1 MTMKLIA
8 AIFVILFL
16 TSIASR
22 RADGADQ
29 APDVTTPRSEAAALL
44 MPAELVDIHGRTV
57 NLRELAKRQQLIVVT
72 MKATWCRVCLQQLRR
87 LRRLQSQ
94 LEQCG
99 ATFIVL
105 SPGPLEKLREVERQ
119 VDFPFPFVEDVN
131 LDLARRLDLE
141 LRTDQIVPALFS
153 VDPSGR
159 IGWMQRGR
167 APGLYADDILLEL
180 LECEDRGPS
189 HRANAPQGDR
199 LTN

>member
-1 MTMKLIA
+1 MTMKSIA
-8 AIFVILFL
+8 AIFVILLL

-22 RADGADQ
+22 RVDGADQ
-29 APDVTTPRSEAAALL
+29 SPDVTTPRSEAAALL

-131 LDLARRLDLE
+131 LELARRLDLE

-189 HRANAPQGDR
+189 HRANAPPGDR

>member
-1 MTMKLIA
+1 MKSIA
-8 AIFVILFL
+8 AIFVILLL

-29 APDVTTPRSEAAALL
+29 SPDVTTPRSEAAALL

-57 NLRELAKRQQLIVVT
+57 NLQELAKRQQLIVVT

-105 SPGPLEKLREVERQ
+105 SPGPLEKLREVEHQ

-131 LDLARRLDLE
+131 LELARRLDLE

-189 HRANAPQGDR
+189 HRASTPPGDR